1 MLGSERR
8 ATLTGRA
15 AIVLLVLAVLAVSYA
30 SSVRAWLNQRSEI
43 NGLSA
48 QIDEREAAVAELEQ
62 TRRRW
67 QDPAYIEAQARLRFS
82 WVMPG
87 EVGYRVIDE
96 DGSVLADSGGLS
108 EPVGERDATEQPE
121 WWETAWGSVV
131 EAGLDPAAEG
141 SDSRERSKRTPL
153 ERIGGLQRDSAGGTR
168 PDWSG
173 DPRNESAGDPRRS
186 RQELPPNL

>member
-1 MLGSERR
+1 MLGSGRK

-15 AIVLLVLAVLAVSYA
+15 VVVLLVLAVLAVSYA

-43 NGLSA
+43 NELSA
-48 QIDEREAAVAELEQ
+48 QIGERETAVAELEQ
-62 TRRRW
+62 TKRRW
-67 QDPAYIEAQARLRFS
+67 RDPAYIEAQARLRFS

-87 EVGYRVIDE
+87 ETGYRVIDE
-96 DGSVLADSGGLS
+96 DGSVLDDSGGLS
-108 EPVGERDATEQPE
+108 EPVGEREATEQPE

-141 SDSRERSKRTPL
+141 SNPRERSKRTPL
-153 ERIGGLQRDSAGGTR
+153 ERIGGLQRDSAGASQR
-168 PDWSG
+168 D
-173 DPRNESAGDPRRS
+173 SAGDLRRS